1 MLANI
6 NDHKEQTE
14 IVINNITQE
23 VTKTREYVDDTFSTV
38 SDQQQI
44 RRNADEIS
52 KLNATLGKLQNKL
65 AAGNSNTPQ

>member
-1 MLANI
+1 VHGQEALNASRSMLANI

-44 RRNADEIS
+44 RRNAD
-52 KLNATLGKLQNKL
+52 
-65 AAGNSNTPQ
+65 